1 METQTI
7 APRVDNSLT
16 SLQTAVS
23 KKGNPDERNEN
34 SGDVITPIENTDQ
47 HLDISENALKLSE
60 SFQSSEA
67 QENAPARAIPDSN
80 QAREIAES
88 ITRLIKQFPTNG
100 LAAQSN
106 LTSSVVK
113 ELLG

>member
-16 SLQTAVS
+16 SLQTGVP
-23 KKGNPDERNEN
+23 KNGNPEERNEN
-34 SGDVITPIENTDQ
+34 SGDAITPINNSDQ
-47 HLDISENALKLSE
+47 NLDISENALRLSE
-60 SFQSSEA
+60 SFQSRAA
-67 QENAPARAIPDSN
+67 QENTPARAIPDSN
-80 QAREIAES
+80 RARLITES
-88 ITRLIKQFPTNG
+88 IAGLIKQFPTNG

-106 LTSSVVK
+106 LTSSAVK